1 MKNKFLIVLS
11 LFIIIITSVLTVTV
25 FGAETKYSFNVSMTA
40 NNSKVKAG
48 DEVLITVKVS
58 NLEVGEN
65 GINSFSAYLSYDNDV
80 FEQPTES
87 NIDGIDGW
95 KPNYTVGTTKIQLY
109 RERFL
114 KTDGEIMQI
123 SLKTK
128 EGLQNGTQGE
138 VKLSTIIVSN
148 SVDETTNPKPI
159 STTIT
164 IGNDDSPVVSLPDS
178 PSNNTI
184 KIGNSV
190 SINPQSN
197 TISNSTI
204 PVNNSITPIN
214 SIITPTNNITPANN
228 VTPANNTVNEVPVT
242 NDSKNIVE
250 NEVDNGIQV
259 INETESDSDIPY
271 TGTDGD
277 ALIRIIIGVIFISL
291 VIYIKIERMNKD
303 IK

>member
-25 FGAETKYSFNVSMTA
+25 FAAETNYSFNVSMTA

-58 NLEVGEN
+58 NLNVGDN
-65 GINSFSAYLSYDNDV
+65 GINSFTAYLSYDSNV

-87 NIDGIDGW
+87 NIDGADGW

-114 KTDGEIMQI
+114 KTDGEIMKI
-123 SLKTK
+123 TLKTK
-128 EGLQNGTQGE
+128 EGLADGTQGE
-138 VKLSTIIVSN
+138 VKLSTIVVSN
-148 SVDETTNPKPI
+148 SVDEITT
-159 STTIT
+159 STKSTNIT
-164 IGNDDSPVVSLPDS
+164 IGNEDSPVVSLPD
-178 PSNNTI
+178 SNNTI

-197 TISNSTI
+197 ST
-204 PVNNSITPIN
+204 NNLTVPTNNAITPIN
-214 SIITPTNNITPANN
+214 SIITPTNNT
-228 VTPANNTVNEVPVT
+228 TPANNTVNEIPLI
-242 NDSKNIVE
+242 NDSE
-250 NEVDNGIQV
+250 NQIQV